1 MTIQL
6 VQQRLDALLA
16 DATPR
21 VVLLTGEWGT
31 GKSYQWKMALK
42 RYQGATPKSI
52 YVSLFGLAA
61 LGDLRRRIAEES
73 IAAYEIPGV
82 GKVGDMLFAGGWKLN
97 PLYVWK
103 VVQAFPAA
111 ARLDNL
117 AQEMSFTRV
126 RGGIVCL
133 DDLERASSNLKLT
146 DVLGLANQLKEER
159 DCRVLLISNRSRLH
173 KDEESVLRLYLE
185 KVVDEQTELAP
196 TVEEASAIAFGV
208 AADTSTD
215 HLRRRVAQLGISNIR
230 VLRQLSQLTKQ
241 VTAIIEHMH
250 PRVLDD
256 AIQTLALFG
265 ACYLLSRPGLPTSEY
280 LLKFEASW
288 ARYVGTSKDHVPTNE
303 EKQHAQ
309 WDAFLQE
316 YGYQVSSKLDIEI
329 GKTVIRGF
337 LDKPTLAAAAQQL
350 SEQLSG
356 EDLLGSLHNAISSY
370 WHDLSVGSKQVVGRV
385 FETAMAAAH
394 VATLNAAYNAW
405 HILSESSQP
414 ERAAEFLGRFLSV
427 NQNRPAVFEEIYG
440 HFQDNYKG
448 EFEAR
453 VKAEAAKL
461 KVLPSIE
468 EALER
473 IKPSVSWH
481 SDDVAY
487 VCTATV
493 EDIRRALK
501 TSGTHFRSRVKVL
514 LDLKNL
520 NGATADANKIAATTV
535 LVLKQMFEADPIM
548 AARFGDLIPAANPAD
563 ANEGH
568 S

>member
-6 VQQRLDALLA
+6 VQHRLDALLA

-31 GKSYQWKMALK
+31 GKSYQWKMAIK
-42 RYQGATPKSI
+42 RYQGATPKNI
-52 YVSLFGLAA
+52 YVSLFGLAS

-73 IAAYEIPGV
+73 LAAYEIPGV
-82 GKVGDMLFAGGWKLN
+82 GKVGDMLFASGWKFN
-97 PLYVWK
+97 PLHVWK
-103 VVQAFPAA
+103 LVQAFPAA

-126 RGGIVCL
+126 RGGVVCL
-133 DDLERASSNLKLT
+133 DDLERASPNLNLT

-196 TVEEASAIAFGV
+196 TVEEASEIAFGI
-208 AADTSTD
+208 AGDTWSD
-215 HLRRRVAQLGISNIR
+215 HLRRRGAQLGISNIR
-230 VLRQLSQLTKQ
+230 VLRQLSQLAKQ
-241 VTAIIEHMH
+241 VTTIAEHMH

-265 ACYLLSRPGLPTSEY
+265 ACYLLSKPELPTSEY
-280 LLKFEASW
+280 LLKYEASW
-288 ARYVGTSKDHVPTNE
+288 ARYVGKGKDHVPTDE
-303 EKQHAQ
+303 EKLHAQ
-309 WDAFLQE
+309 WDASLQD
-316 YGYQVSSKLDIEI
+316 YGHQVSSKLDIEI
-329 GKTVIRGF
+329 GKTVMRGF
-337 LDKPTLAAAAQQL
+337 LDKPTLTSAAQQL
-350 SEQLSG
+350 SEQFSG

-370 WHDLSVGSKQVVGRV
+370 WHDLSMGSKEVLGKV

-405 HILSESSQP
+405 HILSESNQP
-414 ERAAEFLGRFLSV
+414 ERASEFLERFLSV
-427 NQNRPAVFEEIYG
+427 NQNRPVVFEEIYG

-448 EFEAR
+448 EFEAK

-473 IKPSVSWH
+473 IKPNVGWH
-481 SDDVAY
+481 SEDVAY
-487 VCTATV
+487 VCTATE
-493 EDIRRALK
+493 EDIRRVLK
-501 TSGTHFRSRVKVL
+501 TCGLHFRSRVKVL

-520 NGATADANKIAATTV
+520 NSATADANKVAAATI
-535 LVLKQMFEADPIM
+535 LVLKQMIEADPVM
-548 AARFGDLIPAANPAD
+548 AVRFGDLIPARNPAD
-563 ANEGH
+563 ANDGH